1 MGKAVV
7 IHAAMVDCVQEP
19 LHDSV
24 KNAADRAEKSGAGGK
39 KKKDKGLTQTLYGKD
54 VSELIPELDAQD
66 KQRADD
72 AEERNRKHQEVASAR
87 ASKQT
92 DAIAKACAH
101 LVAKRDADKLSI
113 ADLITL
119 LKWKGAAVPS
129 DHSKKG
135 KPAMVRAWTD
145 LAVSDE
151 VIAAQASEA
160 AEAPPPAPKQKQKR
174 RRAVESD
181 DEESD
186 GEDESDG
193 EGDGSEDESEDE
205 SDEEEMYTVKQI
217 IDKKGKGKKT
227 QYLVEWEP
235 ELTEDGSVRQTWE
248 PNWEP
253 ACNVTQ
259 DLIMDYEQSE
269 RSRKK
274 AQKK

>member
-1 MGKAVV
+1 M
-7 IHAAMVDCVQEP
+7 
-19 LHDSV
+19 
-24 KNAADRAEKSGAGGK
+24 
-39 KKKDKGLTQTLYGKD
+39 
-54 VSELIPELDAQD
+54 
-66 KQRADD
+66 
-72 AEERNRKHQEVASAR
+72 
-87 ASKQT
+87 
-92 DAIAKACAH
+92 
-101 LVAKRDADKLSI
+101 AKRDADKLSI

-235 ELTEDGSVRQTWE
+235 ELNEDGSVRQTWE
-248 PNWEP
+248 PSWEP